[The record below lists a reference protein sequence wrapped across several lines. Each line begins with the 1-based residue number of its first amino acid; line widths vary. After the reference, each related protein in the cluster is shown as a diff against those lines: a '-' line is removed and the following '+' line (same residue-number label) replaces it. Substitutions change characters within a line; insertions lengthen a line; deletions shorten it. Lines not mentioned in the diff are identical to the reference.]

1 MPYAL
6 LAAVTIALCQAVAT
20 TDGDATIEARRIV
33 ITDDK
38 GTPVIELWADE
49 HGGTIVIRSAA
60 GKEVVTLGHDGR
72 GGYARL
78 FQSDG
83 RPAVSLHTYPVSRRK
98 TAGMIENFD
107 DAGEPAV
114 SIGIGDLHGGPV
126 SMGAHVLGG
135 IVVIGRPD
143 GLHRL
148 DGPML
153 AELRKLVEPPKSR
166 RQRE

>member
-6 LAAVTIALCQAVAT
+6 VAAVTIALCQAVAT
-20 TDGDATIEARRIV
+20 TDGDATIETRRIV

-38 GTPVIELWADE
+38 GTPVIELSADE

-60 GKEVVTLGHDGR
+60 GKDVVTLGDNGR
-72 GGYARL
+72 GGYAKL
-78 FQSDG
+78 FQNDG

-107 DAGEPAV
+107 DAGKAAV

-126 SMGAHVLGG
+126 SMGAHVRGG
-135 IVVIGRPD
+135 VVVIDRPD

>member
-107 DAGEPAV
+107 DAGKAAV

-135 IVVIGRPD
+135 VVVIDRPD